1 MATFRYI
8 ALDAGGKRIR
18 GELAGASEQAV
29 LSELEGRRLL
39 PVTIEQAEE
48 AASRG
53 KGVSPRRLG
62 QTYLQLADL
71 LRAGVPL
78 LRSLKL
84 LGGRKSDLSMAAAFR
99 ELAESV
105 ADGGDLAE
113 AMSRRPRV
121 FPPVHVAMV
130 RAGERGGF
138 LEKVVERL
146 GQLVTS
152 QAELRGKVVGSL
164 IYPALLAGLGA
175 IALTVIFVVFV
186 PQFRSLFESVP
197 DLPAV
202 TRLVLGLSD
211 LVSRWW
217 GWTLVAVA
225 GVVFGVHWL
234 LKRPAVRAK
243 IEYWR
248 TFAPLVGPLTRSLA
262 AARFCRMLGTMLDN
276 GVPLLAAMQI
286 AKETAGNRLMERAI
300 EAAAEAVRAGR
311 PLSPPMGESGLFD
324 DDILEMISVGE
335 SANNLDDVLIT
346 IAETIEKR
354 VDRLLSSLVKL
365 IEPSLLLVMAGLVA
379 TVAIALI
386 LPMTKL
392 GA

>member
-39 PVTIEQAEE
+39 PITIEQAEQ
-48 AASRG
+48 AASKG
-53 KGVSPRRLG
+53 KNVSPRRLG

-84 LGGRKSDLSMAAAFR
+84 LGGRKSDPAMAAAFR

-121 FPPVHVAMV
+121 FPSVHVAMV

-152 QAELRGKVVGSL
+152 QAELRGKVIGSL
-164 IYPALLAGLGA
+164 VYPALLAALGS
-175 IALTVIFVVFV
+175 IALTVIFIVFV
-186 PQFRSLFESVP
+186 PQFRVLFESVP
-197 DLPAV
+197 DLPTV
-202 TRLVLGLSD
+202 TKLVLALSD

-217 GWTLVAVA
+217 MWTLIALAA
-225 GVVFGVHWL
+225 GVFAVRWV
-234 LKRPAVRAK
+234 LKRPTVREK

-248 TFAPLVGPLTRSLA
+248 TFAPLIGPLTRSLA

-300 EAAAEAVRAGR
+300 ASAAESVRSGR
-311 PLSPPMGESGLFD
+311 PLAPPMGESGLFD
-324 DDILEMISVGE
+324 DDIIEMISVGE
-335 SANNLDDVLIT
+335 SANNLDHVLIT

-354 VDRLLSSLVKL
+354 VDRLLTSLVKL

-392 GA
+392 GQ

>member
-39 PVTIEQAEE
+39 PITIEQAEQ
-48 AASRG
+48 AASKG
-53 KGVSPRRLG
+53 KNVSPRRLG

-84 LGGRKSDLSMAAAFR
+84 LGGRKSDPAMAAAFR

-121 FPPVHVAMV
+121 FPSVHVAMV

-152 QAELRGKVVGSL
+152 QAELRGKVIGSL
-164 IYPALLAGLGA
+164 VYPALLAALGS
-175 IALTVIFVVFV
+175 IALTVIFIVFV
-186 PQFRSLFESVP
+186 PQFRVLFESVP
-197 DLPAV
+197 DLPTV
-202 TRLVLGLSD
+202 TKLVLALSH

-217 GWTLVAVA
+217 MWTLIALAA
-225 GVVFGVHWL
+225 GVFAVRWV
-234 LKRPAVRAK
+234 LKRPTVREK

-248 TFAPLVGPLTRSLA
+248 TFAPLIGPLTRSLA

-300 EAAAEAVRAGR
+300 ASAAESVRSGR
-311 PLSPPMGESGLFD
+311 PLAPPMGESGLFD
-324 DDILEMISVGE
+324 DDIIEMISVGE
-335 SANNLDDVLIT
+335 SANNLDHVLIT

-354 VDRLLSSLVKL
+354 VDRLLTSLVKL

-392 GA
+392 GQ

>member
-39 PVTIEQAEE
+39 PITIEQTEQS
-48 AASRG
+48 AARG

-84 LGGRKSDLSMAAAFR
+84 LGGRKSDPAMSAAFR

-105 ADGGDLAE
+105 AEGGDLAE

-121 FPPVHVAMV
+121 FPSVHVAMV

-164 IYPALLAGLGA
+164 IYPALLAAIGS

-186 PQFRSLFESVP
+186 PQFRVLFESVP

-202 TRLVLGLSD
+202 TKLVLAMSD

-217 GWTLVAVA
+217 VWTLIGAA
-225 GVVFGVHWL
+225 AAVFGVRWL
-234 LKRPAVRAK
+234 LKRPVVRDK

-286 AKETAGNRLMERAI
+286 AKETAGNRLMVRAI
-300 EAAAEAVRAGR
+300 ENAAEAVRSGR
-311 PLSPPMGESGLFD
+311 PLAPPMAESGLFD
-324 DDILEMISVGE
+324 DDIIEMISVGE
-335 SANNLDDVLIT
+335 SANNLDHVLIT

-354 VDRLLSSLVKL
+354 VDRLLTSLVKL

-392 GA
+392 GK